1 MSRAGQRILKTARNA
16 RAEMGEPVVAAL
28 FVNVK
33 ALRMSLG
40 LSQAE
45 FSARF
50 ALPVE
55 TLRDWEQGRVVP
67 DAPAQVL
74 LRVIEAAPEVVERV
88 VSG

>member
-1 MSRAGQRILKTARNA
+1 
-16 RAEMGEPVVAAL
+16 
-28 FVNVK
+28 
-33 ALRMSLG
+33 

-67 DAPAQVL
+67 DAPAQML